1 MAKKGNSALGC
12 LFLVVVAAGIIMSL
26 WQRSP
31 VLAITVA
38 LGLTATLFLL
48 GYLFRPRRCDICG
61 NRLQRASYTWEL
73 EGAKKRV
80 CPHCNRSFERKQS
93 QRAMRGFR

>member
-12 LFLVVVAAGIIMSL
+12 LFLILIAAGIIMYL

-31 VLAITVA
+31 VLAIVSG
-38 LGLTATLFLL
+38 LGIAATLVLL
-48 GYLFRPRRCDICG
+48 GYLLRPRRCDICG
-61 NRLQRASYTWEL
+61 NVLQRASYKWEL

-80 CPHCNRSFERKQS
+80 GPHCNRTLERRQS
-93 QRAMRGFR
+93 QRAMRGVR